1 MFWSR
6 FNIHFRLAEIY
17 VTENRGEFLEKLQR
31 ARAQVKPNT
40 PSQPVLSRPGQTRLV
55 VGNWALAS
63 RKEGELHIHNSD
75 GQQVVTVLQNLL
87 CMQVGS
93 SVSHTCMC
101 VYLLVRWQFS
111 QSSVREHPS
120 PHVDWCLVPSVLEE
134 SPTSEML
141 VHLHSWFLTVITFL
155 WFFHLFFSL
164 LLF

>member
-1 MFWSR
+1 MFYSILLLSSK
-6 FNIHFRLAEIY
+6 FLYTQDFMYEISQTCQVIEASMCFEVDLVFISGVAEIY

-31 ARAQVKPNT
+31 ARAQVKPNS

-75 GQQVVTVLQNLL
+75 GQQVVAVLQHLL

-101 VYLLVRWQFS
+101 I
-111 QSSVREHPS
+111 
-120 PHVDWCLVPSVLEE
+120 
-134 SPTSEML
+134 
-141 VHLHSWFLTVITFL
+141 FL
-155 WFFHLFFSL
+155 
-164 LLF
+164 